1 MPWSGG
7 ERSYLVRYSAGHLV
21 KAALPVGPARID
33 VESVSHVPGTAGVP
47 AGAFT
52 HAPGNP
58 GAGVVAVILQYE
70 R

>member
-1 MPWSGG
+1 MPGSGG
-7 ERSYLVRYSAGHLV
+7 ERSYLVHYTAGRLV
-21 KAALPVGPARID
+21 KAPLPAGPARID
-33 VESVSHVPGTAGVP
+33 VESVSHIPGTAGVL
-47 AGAFT
+47 GGGFT